1 MNPELQTAQMKQL
14 EAVVSE
20 VLEKKNKGLAMEHSL
35 YTQASPYIKED
46 EKRKVWIK
54 KTKAL
59 DSARCL
65 KGAWAIRTNCIEDP
79 SAAVRISL
87 QRNVIE
93 EAVRGF
99 KVENSGDR
107 LYSTKATYV
116 GELFLLAGANKVWDE
131 KLNF

>member
-1 MNPELQTAQMKQL
+1 
-14 EAVVSE
+14 
-20 VLEKKNKGLAMEHSL
+20 MEHSL

-54 KTKAL
+54 RLKAL
-59 DSARCL
+59 DSVIRCL

-79 SAAVRISL
+79 SAAVRISR

-93 EAVRGF
+93 EAFRGF

-107 LYSTKATYV
+107 LYSTKATYE
-116 GELFLLAGANKVWDE
+116 GKLFLLSLAQPLRNIFLMNVRNFAQPLPEIE
-131 KLNF
+131 KYCQEQKAE